1 MTPLASCFRKN
12 LPMAERPQL
21 HLVSTEGAAV
31 NPAIQEAVELA
42 YHWVE
47 KDFPSLDRAQL
58 ADWAEAVGQ
67 SMQSRGSDIRSL
79 KRYAYA
85 ALRGRVVDWFRT
97 GAAQE
102 QSAGVS
108 RDLERIGGASNS
120 FQSSVDRKILLEQVQ
135 GNLQQRDQDILGF
148 LLNDDD
154 ARKIARELN
163 TTYPAA
169 RKAIQRVRERIA
181 AIVDP
186 APSTPNGSAPK
197 RRDVDRRD
205 FAVER

>member
-1 MTPLASCFRKN
+1 
-12 LPMAERPQL
+12 MAERPQL

-31 NPAIQEAVELA
+31 TPEIQEATELA

-47 KDFPSLDRAQL
+47 RDFPSFDRAQL

-79 KRYAYA
+79 RRYAYA
-85 ALRGRVVDWFRT
+85 ALRGRVLDWFRT

-108 RDLERIGGASNS
+108 RDLERIGGTSSS
-120 FQSSVDRKILLEQVQ
+120 FQGIVDRKILFEQVQ
-135 GNLQQRDQDILGF
+135 GVLQQRDRDILVL
-148 LLNDDD
+148 LLNEHD
-154 ARKIARELN
+154 AQEIARELN
-163 TTYPAA
+163 TSYPAA
-169 RKAIQRVRERIA
+169 RKAIQRLRERIA
-181 AIVDP
+181 AIVEP
-186 APSTPNGSAPK
+186 APSTSNGDAPK
-197 RRDVDRRD
+197 RLDVDRRD